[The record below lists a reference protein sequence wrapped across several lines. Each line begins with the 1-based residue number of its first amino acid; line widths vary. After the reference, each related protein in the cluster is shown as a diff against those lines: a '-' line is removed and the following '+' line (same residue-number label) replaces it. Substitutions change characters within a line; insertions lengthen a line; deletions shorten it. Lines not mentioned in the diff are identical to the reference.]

1 MLLMETHTWPMEKSA
16 DVGQVFVKVFPTLP
30 PYIKSTGPFV
40 TMGGDGVKG
49 WAIWDVEK
57 GYEEEGLMVIMKHL
71 MECAKIGG
79 QRFTLEPML
88 TGADALPLVGL
99 SL

>member
-1 MLLMETHTWPMEKSA
+1 MEKSA

-49 WAIWDVEK
+49 WPSGMWRK
-57 GYEEEGLMVIMKHL
+57 GMKR
-71 MECAKIGG
+71 K
-79 QRFTLEPML
+79 
-88 TGADALPLVGL
+88 D
-99 SL
+99 